1 MKRFIIFTVA
11 FIAVLIVSI
20 KMYAGYVIPTEP
32 NYYCVYFKSAERCYP
47 GEGTACYGIDED
59 CNWLNIPDVPEE
71 QPE

>member
-1 MKRFIIFTVA
+1 MKLFTIFTVA
-11 FIAVLIVSI
+11 FIAVFAASI
-20 KMYAGYVIPTEP
+20 KMYGDSYIPAP
-32 NYYCVYFKSAERCYP
+32 NYYCVYFDSLERCYS